1 MIIGN
6 VNDDIQYETIEIDLK
21 GIQSKKDLLY
31 TVSKELNFPM
41 WDENNW
47 DAFNDWLRCIYEPF
61 DQYEAV
67 KIVLKNCG
75 DIEFNVKKIFFEILE
90 DSALGGFRVSNNVY
104 KEVPC
109 YYEIIDEC
117 ENSINYK
124 IKKTYKEIFNIVREE
139 INKVDPIGVVDDSQL
154 PYVIDEYDMEN
165 QEIITII
172 KKYDDY
178 KELANKICE
187 IFIETTEMKLK
198 PELFYECAKNI
209 LEKTKK
215 L

>member
-6 VNDDIQYETIEIDLK
+6 VNDEIQYETIEIDLK

-75 DIEFNVKKIFFEILE
+75 DIELNVKKIFFEILE

-109 YYEIIDEC
+109 YYEIIDE
-117 ENSINYK
+117 SVIL
-124 IKKTYKEIFNIVREE
+124 IF
-139 INKVDPIGVVDDSQL
+139 K
-154 PYVIDEYDMEN
+154 EN
-165 QEIITII
+165 QADKNEI
-172 KKYDDY
+172 YN
-178 KELANKICE
+178 EVE
-187 IFIETTEMKLK
+187 
-198 PELFYECAKNI
+198 NI
-209 LEKTKK
+209 YSDRTPGAAGKHSY
-215 L
+215 

>member
-41 WDENNW
+41 CDENNW
-47 DAFNDWLRCIYEPF
+47 DAFNDLLRCIYEPF

-75 DIEFNVKKIFFEILE
+75 DIELNVKKIFFEILE
-90 DSALGGFRVSNNVY
+90 DSALSGFRVSNNVY

-124 IKKTYKEIFNIVREE
+124 MKKTYKEIFNIVREE

-178 KELANKICE
+178 KELANKICD
-187 IFIETTEMKLK
+187 IFIETTEMKLN

>member
-75 DIEFNVKKIFFEILE
+75 DIELNVKKIFFEILE

-124 IKKTYKEIFNIVREE
+124 MKKTYKEIFNIVREE